1 MAAHTP
7 RSFPR
12 KRESSPDD
20 KAEKTRVPASAATSG
35 SKSVIAEI
43 ESWLTHL
50 GAERRY
56 SPKTLEAYR
65 RDVEQFLD
73 FLTEHL
79 GGRPSLKDLTALTPA
94 DVRSFLAKRR
104 AEGIGSRS
112 LMRTLAGLR
121 GFARYLERNRKGRVA
136 ALSAVRAPKI
146 GKTLPRPLS
155 VTAARR
161 IADSELHADENAA
174 PWIHARD
181 AAVLTLLYGSGLRI
195 SEALGLTRAD
205 TGSGARDAITVT
217 GKGRKQRMVPVLP
230 QVQALVAEYVALCP
244 YDLPADG
251 PLFVGAKGG
260 PLSPRIVQLALARL
274 RGALGLPETATPH
287 ALRHSFATHLLAR
300 GGDLRAIQELLG
312 HASLAT
318 TQIYTEVDAERLIEA
333 YRNAHPRA

>member
-1 MAAHTP
+1 MPSHSP

-12 KRESSPDD
+12 KRESSPEG
-20 KAEKTRVPASAATSG
+20 KPSSRVPASAGTSG
-35 SKSVIAEI
+35 PKTVIVEI
-43 ESWLTHL
+43 ENWLTHL

-94 DVRSFLAKRR
+94 DVRAFLAKRR

-161 IADSELHADENAA
+161 IADSELHAGENAA

-181 AAVLTLLYGSGLRI
+181 AAVLALLYGSGLRI

-260 PLSPRIVQLALARL
+260 PLSPRIVQLAMARL

>member
-1 MAAHTP
+1 MPSHTP

-12 KRESSPDD
+12 KRETSAQPPKD
-20 KAEKTRVPASAATSG
+20 RVPTDAATSG
-35 SKSVIAEI
+35 PPSPKLAAEI
-43 ESWLTHL
+43 EAWLGHL

-65 RDVEQFLD
+65 RDVEQFLE

-94 DVRSFLAKRR
+94 DVRAFLAKRR
-104 AEGIGSRS
+104 ADGIGSRS

-121 GFARYLERNRKGRVA
+121 GFARYLERNHKGRVA
-136 ALSAVRAPKI
+136 ALAAVRAPKI
-146 GKTLPRPLS
+146 GKTLPRPLP

-161 IADSELHADENAA
+161 IADSELHADENAE

-181 AAVLTLLYGSGLRI
+181 AAVLALLYGSGLRI
-195 SEALGLTRAD
+195 SEALGLSRAD
-205 TGSGARDAITVT
+205 VVGSRDAITVT

-230 QVQALVAEYVALCP
+230 QVQSLIAEYVALCP
-244 YDLPADG
+244 YDLPPDG

-260 PLSPRIVQLALARL
+260 ALSPRIVQLAMARL
-274 RGALGLPETATPH
+274 RGALGLPESATPH

>member
-1 MAAHTP
+1 MPSHSP

-12 KRESSPDD
+12 KRESSPEG
-20 KAEKTRVPASAATSG
+20 KASSRVPASAGTSG
-35 SKSVIAEI
+35 SKTVTAEI
-43 ESWLTHL
+43 ENWLTHL

-94 DVRSFLAKRR
+94 DVRAFLAKRR

-121 GFARYLERNRKGRVA
+121 GFGRYLERNGKGRVA
-136 ALSAVRAPKI
+136 ALSAVRAPKL
-146 GKTLPRPLS
+146 GKTLPRPLP

-161 IADSELHADENAA
+161 IADSEFRADENAA

-181 AAVLTLLYGSGLRI
+181 AAVLALLYGSGLRI

-205 TGSGARDAITVT
+205 VGSGARDAITVT

-230 QVQALVAEYVALCP
+230 QVQSLIAEYVALCP
-244 YDLPADG
+244 YDLPGNG

-260 PLSPRIVQLALARL
+260 PLSPRIVQLAMARL
-274 RGALGLPETATPH
+274 RGALGLAETATPH